1 MMTQGNTKCHTPLSL
16 KEASMKTISSLI
28 LGSITL
34 ALLMPSAAKGQ
45 GADVILGELFGTAVY
60 ARHNGIAAISVGT
73 TSCNAGNQVL
83 NWKALPDNR
92 HPVITMNMYRLLD
105 DRMTQIGQSWV
116 KHGFLALQQN
126 VCGFGCQAHS
136 SDGLG
141 VGCSDPYGAG
151 TNQGPNLG
159 SRRLINPA
167 TGIFDGQK
175 AQQELATFQPTT
187 PIDHGLQVKESDLA
201 NPGARYFIEGHY
213 IAADD
218 AAAANGHNNVSH
230 MEVRITQA
238 ASGDFVITNAFP
250 TTRPTVR
257 EAPAIRAWPYAEFS
271 THSVQDGGRIMVA
284 HKVSRISRTKYRY
297 EYAVY
302 NMSNDRGVQSFS
314 IPVGN
319 AQVSNVGSSAV
330 LSHGEAWEND
340 SWQGSVANGR
350 VTWSTKTFQQS
361 ENANAIRWGTTYSF
375 WFDAEGAPTSADAAL
390 AHFKSGPGPATIS
403 LNVQAP
409 RG

>member
-1 MMTQGNTKCHTPLSL
+1 MKI
-16 KEASMKTISSLI
+16 ASGLI
-28 LGSITL
+28 LGTVAL
-34 ALLMPSAAKGQ
+34 ALLIPPAAKGQ
-45 GADVILGELFGTAVY
+45 GADVILGELFGTSVY
-60 ARHNGIAAISVGT
+60 ATHNGIAAITVGT

-83 NWKALPDNR
+83 NWKSLPDNK
-92 HPVITMNMYRLLD
+92 HPVITMNLYRLLD
-105 DRMTQIGQSWV
+105 DRMTHIGQSWA

-151 TNQGPNLG
+151 TNQGPQLG
-159 SRRLINPA
+159 SRRLINPT
-167 TGIFDGQK
+167 TGGFDGAK
-175 AQQELATFQPTT
+175 AQQELNSFQPTT

-218 AAAANGHNNVSH
+218 AAAGNGYNNVSH
-230 MEVRITQA
+230 MEVRITQGA
-238 ASGDFVITNAFP
+238 NGGFVITNAIP

-271 THSVQDGGRIMVA
+271 THSAPDDGRITVA
-284 HKVSRISRTKYRY
+284 HKVTRISRTKYRY

-302 NMSNDRGVQSFS
+302 NMNSERGVQSFS
-314 IPVGN
+314 MPVGN
-319 AQVSNVGSSAV
+319 AQISNIGASAV

-340 SWQGSVANGR
+340 SWQSSVANGR

-361 ENANAIRWGTTYSF
+361 ENANAIRWGTTYNF
-375 WFDAEGAPTSADAAL
+375 WFDAEGAPGSADATMAR
-390 AHFKSGPGPATIS
+390 FKPGPGPSTIS

-409 RG
+409 KG